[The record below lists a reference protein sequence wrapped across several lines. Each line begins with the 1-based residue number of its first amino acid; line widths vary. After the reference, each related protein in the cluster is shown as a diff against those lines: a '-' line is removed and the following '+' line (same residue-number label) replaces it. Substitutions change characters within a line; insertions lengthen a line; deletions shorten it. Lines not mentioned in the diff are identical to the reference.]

1 VSAGDLTLGAS
12 PSRESREYHIHGVA
26 SAARVNA
33 AQKALASLVLPPNLC
48 AKGEQDLSMSAVP
61 QNDKDT
67 KSAAEE
73 SATPERRIQDR
84 AESALTQT
92 KQATAN
98 TVAASRDAWEKAA
111 ELQREVA
118 RSQVAQRIA
127 GLADRTANLTKQAT
141 TSAATASKTGLA
153 KAAKIGRETVLPEL
167 GRTGAKLKERARPER
182 LARDYRDSLIWLHEN
197 VLDYS
202 FERLFFVPTK
212 GQVPLAGLTVR
223 GPNKASGHDYRPSP
237 YQVFKWAL
245 SAIDE
250 AEMPR
255 LSFVDYGA
263 GKGRALLM
271 ASQHPFTAVGGIE
284 FAEELHDN
292 AMMNIAQ
299 FPRSRMKCRNVEC
312 ALDDVVNITPIEGE
326 AVHYFFNPF
335 SEEIFAEVL
344 RGIVTSYHAK
354 PRRLYVITI
363 DMEVGEIMHKTGVF
377 REIPLAPAARLQAR
391 LLSPYS
397 IAVYRSLA

>member
-1 VSAGDLTLGAS
+1 
-12 PSRESREYHIHGVA
+12 
-26 SAARVNA
+26 
-33 AQKALASLVLPPNLC
+33 
-48 AKGEQDLSMSAVP
+48 
-61 QNDKDT
+61 
-67 KSAAEE
+67 
-73 SATPERRIQDR
+73 
-84 AESALTQT
+84 LTQT

-127 GLADRTANLTKQAT
+127 GLADMTANLTKQAT
-141 TSAATASKTGLA
+141 TSAAAASKTGLA

-167 GRTGAKLKERARPER
+167 GRTGGLLKERARPER

-212 GQVPLAGLTVR
+212 GQVPLADLAVR
-223 GPNKASGHDYRPSP
+223 GPNKASGHDYKPSP

-263 GKGRALLM
+263 GKGRALLL

-344 RGIVTSYHAK
+344 RGIVASYHAK
-354 PRRLYVITI
+354 PRRLYVIAI
-363 DMEVGEIMHKTGVF
+363 DMEAGDIMHKTGVF
-377 REIPLAPAARLQAR
+377 REIELAPAARLQAR
-391 LLSPYS
+391 LLSPYT